1 MRYALNSSGDELKDM
16 LLWMCRYLRYKATT
30 LSNRL
35 VQDRDIFQCELE
47 NLACKINDK
56 NDLEKSIKRLRNIGL
71 IGINTYAKP
80 LLALLEFLE
89 KKSDFRLIDIDDEML
104 SDFLAIHTSTLSMQS
119 RKNYRMALLNFFK
132 YIDENQDSKNAHI
145 FGIKLEINSL
155 KSLKSKLPAYLKEDE
170 IKAFLSALE
179 TFPFSPNLRARDM
192 LIILLIM
199 HTGARVSE
207 ILLLEKKHFVI
218 NEDLCLLHII
228 GKGGKSRN
236 VAVLKETISQPLKA
250 WLLARNKFKD
260 IKNDLLFCNQ
270 KGEALSQAYVYK
282 NLKSILQYAGI
293 KKPKMGAHL
302 LRHSF
307 ATLLYQ
313 KHKDLILVQ
322 ESLGHADLNTSRI
335 YTHFDKDQLKITA
348 SLIPNVDKTD

>member
-1 MRYALNSSGDELKDM
+1 MKYALNHSGNELKDI
-16 LLWMCRYLRYKATT
+16 LFWMCRYLRYKATT

-170 IKAFLSALE
+170 IKAFLSALK
-179 TFPFSPNLRARDM
+179 TFPFSPKLRARDM

-236 VAVLKETISQPLKA
+236 VAVLKETIIEPLKA
-250 WLLARNKFKD
+250 WLLARNSLKD